1 MQEALS
7 QAIGH
12 AFLQL
17 GLHRIMA
24 NTRTE
29 NRRSQALLQRLGFQ
43 QEGYARDYLKIDGQW
58 RDHVLNALINPA
70 DAVASVKSLSN

>member
-12 AFLQL
+12 VFSQL

-43 QEGYARDYLKIDGQW
+43 QEGRARDYLKIDGQW
-58 RDHVLNALINPA
+58 RDHVLH
-70 DAVASVKSLSN
+70 SL